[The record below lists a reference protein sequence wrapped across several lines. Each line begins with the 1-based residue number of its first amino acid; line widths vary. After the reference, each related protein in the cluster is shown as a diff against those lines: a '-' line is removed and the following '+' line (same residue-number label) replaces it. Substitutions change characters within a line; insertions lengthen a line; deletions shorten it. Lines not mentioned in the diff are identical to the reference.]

1 MGLYA
6 IPPYLLLFLAV
17 AFAAA
22 IACAGQILV
31 HRRFKSAEFVR
42 RNEVAGFIIAVVGT
56 LYAVVLGFMTVVTWE
71 HYQTAQERLASETAS
86 VLDAWHDAVEL
97 PPAARR
103 VMRAAMLDYAH
114 VMIDDEW
121 PKMRDGGFSLQGD
134 TIIMDATTAIGQ
146 LRPGNA
152 SEVNAQATE
161 IALLNALHDARQQ
174 RLSGSDAALT
184 ELQWIVLFI
193 GAIVVVGFCYLF
205 QVESA
210 DAHLVMTGAVA
221 VIIATMMVL
230 IFELESPFRSPIGI
244 SSSAWSA
251 VISHIEYMDSRPGSM
266 MNMKY

>member
-6 IPPYLLLFLAV
+6 IPPYLLLFLAIV
-17 AFAAA
+17 VAAA
-22 IACAGQILV
+22 LGCGGQIVV

-71 HYQTAQERLASETAS
+71 RYQTAQERLASETAS

-97 PPAARR
+97 PPPARR
-103 VMRAAMLDYAH
+103 FIRAAMLDYAH

-121 PKMRDGGFSLQGD
+121 PKMRTGGFSVSGD
-134 TIIMDATTAIGQ
+134 TIIMDSTTAIGQ
-146 LRPGNA
+146 IRPKNA
-152 SEVNAQATE
+152 TEANAQTTE
-161 IALLNALHDARQQ
+161 IGLLNALHDARQQ

-184 ELQWIVLFI
+184 ALQWIVLFI

-205 QVESA
+205 EVESPR
-210 DAHLVMTGAVA
+210 AHLVMTGAVA

-230 IFELESPFRSPIGI
+230 IFELESPFKSPIGI

-251 VISHIEYMDSRPGSM
+251 VIAHIEYMDSRPDST
-266 MNMKY
+266 MNLKN

>member
-1 MGLYA
+1 LGLYA
-6 IPPYLLLFLAV
+6 IPPYLLLFV
-17 AFAAA
+17 AIVVAATV
-22 IACAGQILV
+22 ACAGQIVV
-31 HRRFKSAEFVR
+31 HRRFKAAEFVR

-71 HYQTAQERLASETAS
+71 RYQTAQERLASETAS

-103 VMRAAMLDYAH
+103 FTRSAMLDYAH

-121 PKMRDGGFSLQGD
+121 PKMREGGFSLQGD

-146 LRPGNA
+146 IRPKD
-152 SEVNAQATE
+152 ATE
-161 IALLNALHDARQQ
+161 ANGQTIEIGLLNALHDARQQ
-174 RLSGSDAALT
+174 RLSSSDAAVT

-193 GAIVVVGFCYLF
+193 GAVVVVGFCYLF

-210 DAHLVMTGAVA
+210 RAHLVMTGAVA
-221 VIIATMMVL
+221 VVIATMMVL
-230 IFELESPFRSPIGI
+230 IFELQSPFRSPIGI

-251 VISHIEYMDSRPGSM
+251 VIAHIEYMDSRPSSM
-266 MNMKY
+266 MNLKN